1 MNPARLA
8 ELRHQRALVC
18 EQLAWLDREIAKEG
32 AVAAPPVAVPS
43 GPLAGPV
50 ALAEIEAY
58 TPDPI
63 SAVAETRRGC
73 FIAVAVVFLLMIAA
87 LSAIYVWRY
96 SDRPLIFVSGENRTT
111 SDPVS
116 PSAPKK

>member
-32 AVAAPPVAVPS
+32 AVAGPIVQPEPLVQSVA
-43 GPLAGPV
+43 A
-50 ALAEIEAY
+50 AEIETY
-58 TPDPI
+58 TPDPL
-63 SAVAETRRGC
+63 SAAADTRRGC

-87 LSAIYVWRY
+87 LSAIYIWRY
-96 SDRPLIFVSGENRTT
+96 RDRPLIFVSSENHTT